1 MHGACLAGSVRTRA
15 AAHVQV
21 SSFSKSKLLVDVVLK
36 SEAAYTG
43 KQTGDQRS
51 AGKLQISNMDESGDS
66 FVLARVTASSA
77 TQTQV
82 IGEKDR

>member
-1 MHGACLAGSVRTRA
+1 
-15 AAHVQV
+15 
-21 SSFSKSKLLVDVVLK
+21 VDVVLK

>member
-1 MHGACLAGSVRTRA
+1 M
-15 AAHVQV
+15 
-21 SSFSKSKLLVDVVLK
+21 SSLNI
-36 SEAAYTG
+36 EAAYTG

-77 TQTQV
+77 TKLELL
-82 IGEKDR
+82 EKKNR